1 MHLGWEAG
9 CQSPKPRS
17 SLDVR
22 VSLSFLISKIGKK
35 GLMTELR
42 ERMVI
47 EKVWGDFPGGRAAT
61 ILQSR
66 QSRFDPCSGT

>member
-1 MHLGWEAG
+1 MKNDGSVELPQASSEGSMHMGWEAG
-9 CQSPKPRS
+9 CQSPKPGS

-22 VSLSFLISKIGKK
+22 VSISFLISKIGKK

-47 EKVWGDFPGGRAAT
+47 EKVWGDFPGG
-61 ILQSR
+61 
-66 QSRFDPCSGT
+66 

>member
-1 MHLGWEAG
+1 MHMGWEAG
-9 CQSPKPRS
+9 CQSPKPGS

-47 EKVWGDFPGGRAAT
+47 EKVCGDFPGG
-61 ILQSR
+61 
-66 QSRFDPCSGT
+66 